1 VSQCERQLVEVVVE
15 RVIEPIDCPCDAVI
29 SPTVQETRVVEQLI
43 PGPPGGGGGQQFWTA
58 ENATGA
64 PIQPGQAVRVA
75 AGGVAQ
81 LASAADNTAPVAG
94 LAVATV
100 APSVSGDYQ
109 TAGHLTLADWTAAA
123 GASGLTP
130 GATYWLS
137 ATPGQLTTTPPAGS
151 GRSLQRVG
159 QALSASTLAIQIT
172 RYARRA

>member
-1 VSQCERQLVEVVVE
+1 MIHRFTIFEARGATYEAIQVVRTNDQGARRLTE
-15 RVIEPIDCPCDAVI
+15 GHQGP
-29 SPTVQETRVVEQLI
+29 
-43 PGPPGGGGGQQFWTA
+43 PGPPGPTGTQQFWAA

-100 APSVSGDYQ
+100 APTVSGDYQ

-123 GASGLTP
+123 GASGLNP

-137 ATPGQLTTTPPAGS
+137 ATPGQLTTTPPTGS

-159 QALSASTLAIQIT
+159 QALSATTLAINIT